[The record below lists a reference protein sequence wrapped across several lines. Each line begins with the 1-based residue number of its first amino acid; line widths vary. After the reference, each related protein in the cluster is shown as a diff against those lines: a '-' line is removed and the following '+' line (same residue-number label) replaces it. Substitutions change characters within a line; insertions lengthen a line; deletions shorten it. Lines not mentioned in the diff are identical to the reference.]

1 MKKLL
6 TLLALGLTLSFGAAH
21 AADAGA
27 DCAAKAAE
35 KKLAGAAKASFE
47 KKCVADAAPAASAAC
62 EKSAADKKLA
72 GAAKASHIKKC
83 LADETAMAKPA
94 ATASAPLAAA
104 TPEKKMTQQEKM
116 KVCNKDAGDKK
127 LKGDE
132 RKKFMSGCLKS

>member
-6 TLLALGLTLSFGAAH
+6 TLLALGLTLSFGTAH
-21 AADAGA
+21 AADASA

-47 KKCVADAAPAASAAC
+47 KKCVAD
-62 EKSAADKKLA
+62 EKA
-72 GAAKASHIKKC
+72 GAKAG
-83 LADETAMAKPA
+83 

-104 TPEKKMTQQEKM
+104 TPDKKVTQQEKM
-116 KVCNKDAGDKK
+116 KACNKDAGEKK

-132 RKKFMSGCLKS
+132 RKKFMSDCLKA